1 MLVNHFLN
9 KEVELQHKGPM
20 TLSQDALAAIEA
32 YRWPGNIRELAN
44 RVKRGVIMSG
54 GKQITAQAL
63 ELEADAGDAMP
74 FNLREVRK
82 QAESQAVLRALGYAK
97 GNVSQAAT
105 LLGITR
111 PTFYALVNKYNLGQ
125 GQSDSDDEVQVAET

>member
-1 MLVNHFLN
+1 MA
-9 KEVELQHKGPM
+9 
-20 TLSQDALAAIEA
+20 D
-32 YRWPGNIRELAN
+32 GN
-44 RVKRGVIMSG
+44 
-54 GKQITAQAL
+54 QITAQAL
-63 ELEADAGDAMP
+63 ELEADADADAGDAMP

-82 QAESQAVLRALGYAK
+82 QAESQAVLRALSYAK

-125 GQSDSDDEVQVAET
+125 GQSDPDEATQVVET

>member
-1 MLVNHFLN
+1 MRDGVLWVYTEGVPHVSPARL
-9 KEVELQHKGPM
+9 
-20 TLSQDALAAIEA
+20 TQDALAAIDA
-32 YRWPGNIRELAN
+32 YAWPGNIRELAN
-44 RVKRGVIMSG
+44 RVKRAVIMSD
-54 GKQITAQAL
+54 GKQVTAQAL
-63 ELEADAGDAMP
+63 ELEAAVNEAMP

-82 QAESQAVLRALGYAK
+82 QAESQAVLRALSYAK

-125 GQSDSDDEVQVAET
+125 GQPDSDDEGLAVET

>member
-1 MLVNHFLN
+1 
-9 KEVELQHKGPM
+9 
-20 TLSQDALAAIEA
+20 
-32 YRWPGNIRELAN
+32 
-44 RVKRGVIMSG
+44 
-54 GKQITAQAL
+54 
-63 ELEADAGDAMP
+63 MP

-82 QAESQAVLRALGYAK
+82 QAESQAVLRALSYAK

-125 GQSDSDDEVQVAET
+125 GQSGPDEGEQAVES

>member
-1 MLVNHFLN
+1 MRVN
-9 KEVELQHKGPM
+9 
-20 TLSQDALAAIEA
+20 
-32 YRWPGNIRELAN
+32 
-44 RVKRGVIMSG
+44 
-54 GKQITAQAL
+54 
-63 ELEADAGDAMP
+63 AMP

-111 PTFYALVNKYNLGQ
+111 PTFYALVNKYNLG
-125 GQSDSDDEVQVAET
+125 AELGRPGRRSAC

>member
-1 MLVNHFLN
+1 
-9 KEVELQHKGPM
+9 
-20 TLSQDALAAIEA
+20 
-32 YRWPGNIRELAN
+32 LAN
-44 RVKRGVIMSG
+44 RVKRGVIMSE

-63 ELEADAGDAMP
+63 ELETDAGEAMP

-82 QAESQAVLRALGYAK
+82 HAESQAVLRALGYAK

-125 GQSDSDDEVQVAET
+125 GQADSDGGDQLAES